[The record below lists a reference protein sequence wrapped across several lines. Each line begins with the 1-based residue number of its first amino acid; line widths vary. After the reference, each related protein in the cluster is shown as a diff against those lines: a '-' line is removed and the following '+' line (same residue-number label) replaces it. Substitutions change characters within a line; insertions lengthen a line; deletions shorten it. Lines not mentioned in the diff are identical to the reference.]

1 MKRHSRP
8 IGLLPT
14 ILLGFACS
22 VVVTLFALW
31 AHPVSVLAM
40 LDKMLHQPLILVL
53 NWLPVAL
60 LIAAFAFAF
69 RNVFWSSAAVGAV
82 VGVMSLINRV
92 KLTVRGEP
100 FVPRDITLIKEA
112 ADAAGSYDM
121 TLPWFQ
127 AGCLLVLTAAFIVL
141 GVLLPLKK
149 AENAPKKRETL
160 VRIVGFVLCAAV
172 LVSAVGLVYS
182 STELY
187 NSFET
192 TEPYN
197 LSSVNNELGFVYYF
211 CYHFSTYKIEK
222 PEGFDRDEAASWE
235 TGYVPAQDAA
245 DVNVVFVMNEAF
257 SDILNEDVFVFPE
270 GENPMEVY
278 NSLAES
284 ENAWAGHIVVPYFA
298 GGTADTEFDVVSG
311 MQTNLLNPASPSLTA
326 FRTVNRNLDSIFRVF
341 GSDGYTSC
349 FMHPGQSWFYN
360 RENVYDW
367 FGADESFF
375 VEDFEDAEYKG
386 DWVTDESVLR
396 MLESRFEEKSAGGG
410 LDFTY
415 AVTIQN
421 HMSYTED
428 KYGDYVCPEVE
439 TTAELSPEIQTAVN
453 VYAEGIRDANALLES
468 LTEFYSAQSE
478 PVLLVF
484 FGDHLPYLGDNRQ
497 GYSELGLPAAEIVG
511 GEDPYAAY
519 TAPVLIWCNDAAAEA
534 LDFENAVDALDL
546 PEDGRISACYLGT
559 AVLELTGR
567 GEVSPWFAFLNEMRR
582 ELPVLHNGFYES
594 ADGVIST
601 EPTAEQSELVSRMRC
616 WAYYK
621 LRYGVVD

>member
-8 IGLLPT
+8 VGLLT
-14 ILLGFACS
+14 AILLGLACS
-22 VVVTLFALW
+22 VVVTLFVLW

-40 LDKMLHQPLILVL
+40 LGKMLRQPLILFL
-53 NWLPVAL
+53 NWLPIAL
-60 LIAAFAFAF
+60 LTAAFAFAF
-69 RNVFWSSAAVGAV
+69 RNVFFSSALVGLIA
-82 VGVMSLINRV
+82 GAMSLINRV
-92 KLTVRGEP
+92 KLTIRGEP
-100 FVPRDITLIKEA
+100 FVPRDISLIKEA

-127 AGCLLVLTAAFIVL
+127 IGCLVVMTAVFIVL

-149 AENAPKKRETL
+149 SEDAPKKRGAL
-160 VRIVGFVLCAAV
+160 VRVMGFVLCLAV
-172 LVSAVGLVYS
+172 LVGAVGLVYS
-182 STELY
+182 STDLY

-222 PEGFDRDEAASWE
+222 PEGFDREEAASWE
-235 TGYVPAQDAA
+235 TGYESAPDAA

-278 NSLAES
+278 NTLADG

-298 GGTADTEFDVVSG
+298 GGTADTEFDVASG
-311 MQTNLLNPASPSLTA
+311 MQTNLLNPAAPSLTA
-326 FRTVNRNLDSIFRVF
+326 FRTVNRDLDSIFRVF
-341 GSDGYTSC
+341 GAGGYTSC

-375 VEDFEDAEYKG
+375 VEDFDAEYKG
-386 DWVTDESVLR
+386 SWVTDESVLR
-396 MLESRFEEKSAGGG
+396 ELISRFEEKSAGGG

-421 HMSYTED
+421 HMSYTAE

-453 VYAEGIRDANALLES
+453 VYAEGIRDANAMLED
-468 LTEFYSAQSE
+468 LTEFYSEQSE

-497 GYSELGLPAAEIVG
+497 GYAELGLPAASVTG
-511 GEDPYAAY
+511 GEDPFAAY
-519 TAPVLIWCNDAAAEA
+519 TAPVLFWCNDAAAEA
-534 LDFENAVDALDL
+534 LDFANAIEALDL
-546 PEDGRISACYLGT
+546 PADGRISACYLG
-559 AVLELTGR
+559 AVVLELTGR

-582 ELPVLHNGFYES
+582 ELPVLHNGYYES
-594 ADGVIST
+594 ADGEITT
-601 EPTAEQSELVSRMRC
+601 EPTAEEAALVSRMRC

-621 LRYGVVD
+621 LRYGVVK

>member
-8 IGLLPT
+8 VGLLT
-14 ILLGFACS
+14 AILLGLACS
-22 VVVTLFALW
+22 VVVTLFVLW

-40 LDKMLHQPLILVL
+40 LGKMLRQPLILFL
-53 NWLPVAL
+53 NWLPIAL
-60 LIAAFAFAF
+60 LTAAFAFAF
-69 RNVFWSSAAVGAV
+69 RNVFFSSALVGLIA
-82 VGVMSLINRV
+82 GAMSLINRV
-92 KLTVRGEP
+92 KLTIRGEP
-100 FVPRDITLIKEA
+100 FVPRDISLIKEA

-127 AGCLLVLTAAFIVL
+127 IGCLVVMTAVFIVL

-149 AENAPKKRETL
+149 SEDAPKKRGAL
-160 VRIVGFVLCAAV
+160 VRVMGFVLCLAV
-172 LVSAVGLVYS
+172 LVGAVGLVYS
-182 STELY
+182 STDLY

-235 TGYVPAQDAA
+235 TGYESAPDAA

-278 NSLAES
+278 NTLAEG

-298 GGTADTEFDVVSG
+298 GGTADTEFDVASG
-311 MQTNLLNPASPSLTA
+311 MQTNLLNPAAPSLTA
-326 FRTVNRNLDSIFRVF
+326 FRTVNRDLDSIFRVF
-341 GSDGYTSC
+341 GADGYTSC

-375 VEDFEDAEYKG
+375 VEDFDAEYKG
-386 DWVTDESVLR
+386 SWVTDESVLR
-396 MLESRFEEKSAGGG
+396 ELISRFEEKSAGGG

-421 HMSYTED
+421 HMSYTAE

-453 VYAEGIRDANALLES
+453 VYAEGIRDANAMLED
-468 LTEFYSAQSE
+468 LTEFYSEQSE

-497 GYSELGLPAAEIVG
+497 GYAELGLPAASVTG
-511 GEDPYAAY
+511 GEDPFAAY
-519 TAPVLIWCNDAAAEA
+519 TAPVLFWCNDAAAEA
-534 LDFENAVDALDL
+534 LDFANAIEALDL
-546 PEDGRISACYLGT
+546 PADGRISACYLGA

-582 ELPVLHNGFYES
+582 ELPVLHNGYYES
-594 ADGVIST
+594 ADGEITT
-601 EPTAEQSELVSRMRC
+601 EPTAEEAALVSRMRC

-621 LRYGVVD
+621 LRYGVVK

>member
-8 IGLLPT
+8 VGLLT
-14 ILLGFACS
+14 AILLGLACS
-22 VVVTLFALW
+22 VVVTLFVLW

-40 LDKMLHQPLILVL
+40 LGKMLRQPLILFL
-53 NWLPVAL
+53 NWLPIAL
-60 LIAAFAFAF
+60 LTAAFAFAF
-69 RNVFWSSAAVGAV
+69 RNVFFSSALVGLIA
-82 VGVMSLINRV
+82 GVMSIINRV
-92 KLTVRGEP
+92 KLTIRGEP
-100 FVPRDITLIKEA
+100 FVPRDISLIKEA

-127 AGCLLVLTAAFIVL
+127 IGCLVVMTAVFIAL

-149 AENAPKKRETL
+149 SEDAPKKRGAL
-160 VRIVGFVLCAAV
+160 VRVMGFVLCLAV
-172 LVSAVGLVYS
+172 LVGAVGLVYS
-182 STELY
+182 STDLY

-235 TGYVPAQDAA
+235 TGYESAPDAA

-278 NSLAES
+278 NTLAEG

-298 GGTADTEFDVVSG
+298 GGTADTEFDVASG
-311 MQTNLLNPASPSLTA
+311 MQTNLLNPAAPSLTA
-326 FRTVNRNLDSIFRVF
+326 FRTVNRDLDSIFRIF
-341 GSDGYTSC
+341 GADGYTSC

-375 VEDFEDAEYKG
+375 VEDFDAEYKG
-386 DWVTDESVLR
+386 SWVTDESVLR
-396 MLESRFEEKSAGGG
+396 ELVSRFEEKSAGGG

-421 HMSYTED
+421 HMSYTAE

-453 VYAEGIRDANALLES
+453 VYAEGIRDANAMLED
-468 LTEFYSAQSE
+468 LTEFYSEQSE

-497 GYSELGLPAAEIVG
+497 GYAELGLPAASVTG
-511 GEDPYAAY
+511 GEDPFAAY
-519 TAPVLIWCNDAAAEA
+519 TAPVLFWCNDAAAEA
-534 LDFENAVDALDL
+534 LDFANAIEALDL
-546 PEDGRISACYLGT
+546 PADGRISACYLG
-559 AVLELTGR
+559 AVVLELTGR

-582 ELPVLHNGFYES
+582 ELPVLHNGYYES
-594 ADGVIST
+594 ADGEITT
-601 EPTAEQSELVSRMRC
+601 EPTAEEAALVSRMRC

-621 LRYGVVD
+621 LRYGVVK

>member
-8 IGLLPT
+8 VGLLTT
-14 ILLGFACS
+14 ILLGLACG
-22 VVVTLFALW
+22 VVVTLFVLW

-40 LDKMLHQPLILVL
+40 LGKMLRQPLILFL
-53 NWLPVAL
+53 NWLPIAL
-60 LIAAFAFAF
+60 LTAAFAFAF
-69 RNVFWSSAAVGAV
+69 RNVFFSSALVGLIA
-82 VGVMSLINRV
+82 GAMSLINRV
-92 KLTVRGEP
+92 KLTIRGEP
-100 FVPRDITLIKEA
+100 FVPRDISLIKEA

-127 AGCLLVLTAAFIVL
+127 IGCLVVMTAVFIIL

-149 AENAPKKRETL
+149 SEDAPKKRGAL
-160 VRIVGFVLCAAV
+160 VRVMGFVLCLAV
-172 LVSAVGLVYS
+172 LVGAVGLVYS
-182 STELY
+182 STDLY

-235 TGYVPAQDAA
+235 TGYESAPDAA

-278 NSLAES
+278 NTLAEG

-298 GGTADTEFDVVSG
+298 GGTADTEFDVASG
-311 MQTNLLNPASPSLTA
+311 MQTNLLNPAAPSLTA
-326 FRTVNRNLDSIFRVF
+326 FRTVNRDLDSIFRIF
-341 GSDGYTSC
+341 GADGYTSC

-375 VEDFEDAEYKG
+375 VEDFDAEYKG
-386 DWVTDESVLR
+386 SWVTDESVLR
-396 MLESRFEEKSAGGG
+396 ELVSRFEEKSAGGG

-421 HMSYTED
+421 HMSYTAE

-453 VYAEGIRDANALLES
+453 VYAEGIRDANAMLED
-468 LTEFYSAQSE
+468 LTEFYSEQSE

-497 GYSELGLPAAEIVG
+497 GYAELGLPAASVTG
-511 GEDPYAAY
+511 GEDPFAAY
-519 TAPVLIWCNDAAAEA
+519 TAPVLFWCNDAAAEA
-534 LDFENAVDALDL
+534 LDFANAIEALDL
-546 PEDGRISACYLGT
+546 PADGRISACYLG
-559 AVLELTGR
+559 AVVLELTGR

-582 ELPVLHNGFYES
+582 ELPVLHNGYYES
-594 ADGVIST
+594 ADGEITT
-601 EPTAEQSELVSRMRC
+601 EPTAEEAALVSRMRC

-621 LRYGVVD
+621 LRYGVVK

>member
-8 IGLLPT
+8 VGLLT
-14 ILLGFACS
+14 AILLGLACS
-22 VVVTLFALW
+22 VVVTLFVLW

-40 LDKMLHQPLILVL
+40 LGKMLRQPLILFL
-53 NWLPVAL
+53 NWLPIAL
-60 LIAAFAFAF
+60 LTAAFAFAF
-69 RNVFWSSAAVGAV
+69 RNVFFSSALVGLIA
-82 VGVMSLINRV
+82 GAMSLINRV
-92 KLTVRGEP
+92 KLTIRGEP
-100 FVPRDITLIKEA
+100 FVPRDISLIKEA

-127 AGCLLVLTAAFIVL
+127 IGCLVVMTAVFIVL

-149 AENAPKKRETL
+149 SEDAPKKRGAL
-160 VRIVGFVLCAAV
+160 VRVMGFVLCLAV
-172 LVSAVGLVYS
+172 LVGAVGLVYS
-182 STELY
+182 STDLY

-222 PEGFDRDEAASWE
+222 PEGFDREEAASWE
-235 TGYVPAQDAA
+235 TGYESAPDAA

-278 NSLAES
+278 NTLAEG

-298 GGTADTEFDVVSG
+298 GGTADTEFDVASG
-311 MQTNLLNPASPSLTA
+311 MQTNLLNPAAPSLTA
-326 FRTVNRNLDSIFRVF
+326 FRTVNRDLDSIFRVF
-341 GSDGYTSC
+341 GADGYTSC

-375 VEDFEDAEYKG
+375 VEDFDAEYKG
-386 DWVTDESVLR
+386 SWVTDESVLR
-396 MLESRFEEKSAGGG
+396 ELVSRFEEKSAGGG

-421 HMSYTED
+421 HMSYTAE

-439 TTAELSPEIQTAVN
+439 TTAELSPEIRTAVN
-453 VYAEGIRDANALLES
+453 VYAEGIRDANAMLED
-468 LTEFYSAQSE
+468 LTEFYSAQDE

-497 GYSELGLPAAEIVG
+497 GYAELGLPAASVTG
-511 GEDPYAAY
+511 GEDPFAAY
-519 TAPVLIWCNDAAAEA
+519 TAPVLFWCNDAAAEA
-534 LDFENAVDALDL
+534 LDFANAIEALDL
-546 PEDGRISACYLGT
+546 PADGRISACYLGA

-582 ELPVLHNGFYES
+582 ELPVLHNGYYES
-594 ADGVIST
+594 ADGEITT
-601 EPTAEQSELVSRMRC
+601 EPTAEEAALVSRMRC

-621 LRYGVVD
+621 LRYGVVK

>member
-8 IGLLPT
+8 VGLLT
-14 ILLGFACS
+14 AILLGLACS
-22 VVVTLFALW
+22 VVVTLFVLW

-40 LDKMLHQPLILVL
+40 LGKMLRQPLILFL
-53 NWLPVAL
+53 NWLPIAL
-60 LIAAFAFAF
+60 LTAAFAFAF
-69 RNVFWSSAAVGAV
+69 RNVFFSSALVGLIA
-82 VGVMSLINRV
+82 GVMSLINRV
-92 KLTVRGEP
+92 KLTIRGEP
-100 FVPRDITLIKEA
+100 FVPRDISLIKEA

-127 AGCLLVLTAAFIVL
+127 IGCLVVMTAVFIVL

-149 AENAPKKRETL
+149 SEDAPKKRGAL
-160 VRIVGFVLCAAV
+160 VRVMGFVLCLAV
-172 LVSAVGLVYS
+172 LVGAVGLVYS
-182 STELY
+182 STDLY

-222 PEGFDRDEAASWE
+222 PEGFDREEAASWE
-235 TGYVPAQDAA
+235 TGYESAPDAA

-278 NSLAES
+278 NTLAEG

-298 GGTADTEFDVVSG
+298 GGTADTEFDVASG
-311 MQTNLLNPASPSLTA
+311 MQTNLLNPAAPSLTA
-326 FRTVNRNLDSIFRVF
+326 FRTVNRDLDSIFRVF
-341 GSDGYTSC
+341 GADGYTSC

-375 VEDFEDAEYKG
+375 VEDFDAECKG
-386 DWVTDESVLR
+386 SWVTDESVLR
-396 MLESRFEEKSAGGG
+396 ELISRFEEKSAGGG

-421 HMSYTED
+421 HMSYTAE

-453 VYAEGIRDANALLES
+453 VYAEGIRDANAMLED
-468 LTEFYSAQSE
+468 LTEFYSAQDE

-497 GYSELGLPAAEIVG
+497 GYAELGLPAASVTG
-511 GEDPYAAY
+511 GEDPFAAY
-519 TAPVLIWCNDAAAEA
+519 TAPVLFWCNDAAAEA
-534 LDFENAVDALDL
+534 LDFANAIEALDL
-546 PEDGRISACYLGT
+546 PADGRISACYLGA

-582 ELPVLHNGFYES
+582 ELPVLHNGYYES
-594 ADGVIST
+594 ADGEITT
-601 EPTAEQSELVSRMRC
+601 EPTSEEAALVSRMRC

-621 LRYGVVD
+621 LRYGVVK

>member
-8 IGLLPT
+8 IGLLPA
-14 ILLGFACS
+14 ILLGLACS
-22 VVVTLFALW
+22 VVVTLFVLW

-40 LDKMLHQPLILVL
+40 LGKMLRQPLILFL
-53 NWLPVAL
+53 NWLPIAL
-60 LIAAFAFAF
+60 LTAAFAFAF
-69 RNVFWSSAAVGAV
+69 RNVFFSSALVGFIA
-82 VGVMSLINRV
+82 GAMSLVNRV

-100 FVPRDITLIKEA
+100 FVPRDVTLIKEA

-127 AGCLLVLTAAFIVL
+127 VGCLVVMTAVFIVL

-149 AENAPKKRETL
+149 AEDAPKKRGVL
-160 VRIVGFVLCAAV
+160 VRVIGFVLCVAV
-172 LVSAVGLVYS
+172 LAGAVGLVYS
-182 STELY
+182 STDLY

-235 TGYVPAQDAA
+235 TGYESAPDAA

-278 NSLAES
+278 NTLAEG

-298 GGTADTEFDVVSG
+298 GGTADTEFDVASG

-326 FRTVNRNLDSIFRVF
+326 FRTVNRDLDSIFRVF
-341 GSDGYTSC
+341 GADGYTSC

-375 VEDFEDAEYKG
+375 VEDFDAEYKG

-396 MLESRFEEKSAGGG
+396 ELVSRFEEKSAGGG

-421 HMSYTED
+421 HMSYTAE

-453 VYAEGIRDANALLES
+453 VYAEGIRDANALLED

-497 GYSELGLPAAEIVG
+497 GYAELGLPAASVAG

-519 TAPVLIWCNDAAAEA
+519 TAPFLIWCNDAAAEA
-534 LDFENAVDALDL
+534 LDFENAIEALDL
-546 PEDGRISACYLGT
+546 PADGRISACYLGA

-594 ADGVIST
+594 ADGSIST
-601 EPTAEQSELVSRMRC
+601 EPTAEQAALVSRMRC

>member
-8 IGLLPT
+8 VGLLT
-14 ILLGFACS
+14 AILLGLACS
-22 VVVTLFALW
+22 VVVTLFVLW

-40 LDKMLHQPLILVL
+40 LGKMLRQPLILFL
-53 NWLPVAL
+53 NWLPIAL
-60 LIAAFAFAF
+60 LTAAFAFAF
-69 RNVFWSSAAVGAV
+69 RNVFFSSALVGLIA
-82 VGVMSLINRV
+82 GVMSIINRV
-92 KLTVRGEP
+92 KLTIRGEP
-100 FVPRDITLIKEA
+100 FVPRDISLIKEA

-127 AGCLLVLTAAFIVL
+127 IGCLVVMTAVFIAL

-149 AENAPKKRETL
+149 SEDAPKKRGAL
-160 VRIVGFVLCAAV
+160 VRVTGFVLCLAV
-172 LVSAVGLVYS
+172 LVGAVGLVYS
-182 STELY
+182 STDLY

-197 LSSVNNELGFVYYF
+197 LSSVNNELGFAYYF

-235 TGYVPAQDAA
+235 TGYESAPDAA

-278 NSLAES
+278 NTLAEG

-298 GGTADTEFDVVSG
+298 GGTADTEFDVASG
-311 MQTNLLNPASPSLTA
+311 MQTNLLNPAAPSLTA
-326 FRTVNRNLDSIFRVF
+326 FRTVNRDLDSIFRIF
-341 GSDGYTSC
+341 GADGYTSC

-375 VEDFEDAEYKG
+375 VEDFDAEYKG
-386 DWVTDESVLR
+386 SWVTDESVLR
-396 MLESRFEEKSAGGG
+396 ELVSRFEEKSAGGG

-421 HMSYTED
+421 HMSYTAE

-453 VYAEGIRDANALLES
+453 VYAEGIRDANAMLED
-468 LTEFYSAQSE
+468 LTEFYSEQSE

-497 GYSELGLPAAEIVG
+497 GYAELGLPAASVTG
-511 GEDPYAAY
+511 GEDPFAAY
-519 TAPVLIWCNDAAAEA
+519 TAPVLFWCNDAAAEA
-534 LDFENAVDALDL
+534 LDFANAIEALDL
-546 PEDGRISACYLGT
+546 PADGRISACYLG
-559 AVLELTGR
+559 AVVLELTGR

-582 ELPVLHNGFYES
+582 ELPVLHNGYYES
-594 ADGVIST
+594 ADGEITT
-601 EPTAEQSELVSRMRC
+601 EPTAEEAALVSRMRC

-621 LRYGVVD
+621 LRYGVVK

>member
-8 IGLLPT
+8 VGLLT
-14 ILLGFACS
+14 AILLGLACS
-22 VVVTLFALW
+22 VVVTLFVLW

-40 LDKMLHQPLILVL
+40 LGKMLRQPLILFL
-53 NWLPVAL
+53 NWLPIAL
-60 LIAAFAFAF
+60 LTAAFAFAF
-69 RNVFWSSAAVGAV
+69 RNVFFSSALVGLIA
-82 VGVMSLINRV
+82 GVMSIINRV
-92 KLTVRGEP
+92 KLTIRGEP
-100 FVPRDITLIKEA
+100 FVPRDISLIKEA

-127 AGCLLVLTAAFIVL
+127 IGCLVVMTAVFIAL

-149 AENAPKKRETL
+149 SEDAPKKRGAL
-160 VRIVGFVLCAAV
+160 VRVMGFVLCLAV
-172 LVSAVGLVYS
+172 LVGAVGLVYS
-182 STELY
+182 STDLY

-235 TGYVPAQDAA
+235 TGYESAPDAA

-278 NSLAES
+278 NTMAEG

-298 GGTADTEFDVVSG
+298 GGTADTEFDVASG
-311 MQTNLLNPASPSLTA
+311 MQTNLLNPAAPSLTA
-326 FRTVNRNLDSIFRVF
+326 FRTVNRDLDSIFRVF
-341 GSDGYTSC
+341 GADGYTSC

-375 VEDFEDAEYKG
+375 VEDFDAEYKG
-386 DWVTDESVLR
+386 SWVTDESVLR
-396 MLESRFEEKSAGGG
+396 ELISRFEEKSAGGG

-421 HMSYTED
+421 HMSYTAE

-453 VYAEGIRDANALLES
+453 VYAEGIRDANAMLED
-468 LTEFYSAQSE
+468 LTEFYSEQSE

-497 GYSELGLPAAEIVG
+497 GYAELGLPAASVTG
-511 GEDPYAAY
+511 GEDPFAAY
-519 TAPVLIWCNDAAAEA
+519 TAPVLFWCNDAAAEA
-534 LDFENAVDALDL
+534 LDFANAIEALDL
-546 PEDGRISACYLGT
+546 PADGRISACYLGA

-582 ELPVLHNGFYES
+582 ELPVLHNGYYES
-594 ADGVIST
+594 ADGEITT
-601 EPTAEQSELVSRMRC
+601 EPTAEEAALVSRMRC

-621 LRYGVVD
+621 LRYGVVK

>member
-1 MKRHSRP
+1 MKRHSGP
-8 IGLLPT
+8 VGLLT
-14 ILLGFACS
+14 AILLGLACG
-22 VVVTLFALW
+22 VVVTLFVLW

-40 LDKMLHQPLILVL
+40 LGKMLRQPLILFL
-53 NWLPVAL
+53 NWLPIAL
-60 LIAAFAFAF
+60 LTAAFAFAF
-69 RNVFWSSAAVGAV
+69 RNVFFSSALVGLIA
-82 VGVMSLINRV
+82 GAMSLINRV
-92 KLTVRGEP
+92 KLTIRGEP
-100 FVPRDITLIKEA
+100 FVPRDISLIKEA

-127 AGCLLVLTAAFIVL
+127 IGCLVVMTAVFIIL

-149 AENAPKKRETL
+149 SEDAPKKRGAL
-160 VRIVGFVLCAAV
+160 VRVMGFVLCLAV
-172 LVSAVGLVYS
+172 LVGAVGLVYS
-182 STELY
+182 STDLY

-235 TGYVPAQDAA
+235 TGYESAPDAA

-278 NSLAES
+278 NTLAEG

-298 GGTADTEFDVVSG
+298 GGTADTEFDVASG
-311 MQTNLLNPASPSLTA
+311 MQTNLLNPAAPSLTA
-326 FRTVNRNLDSIFRVF
+326 FRTVNRDLDSIFRVF
-341 GSDGYTSC
+341 GADGYTSC

-375 VEDFEDAEYKG
+375 VEDFDAEYKG
-386 DWVTDESVLR
+386 SWVTDESVLR
-396 MLESRFEEKSAGGG
+396 ELVSRFEEKSAGGG

-421 HMSYTED
+421 HMSYTAE

-453 VYAEGIRDANALLES
+453 IYAEGIRDANAMLED
-468 LTEFYSAQSE
+468 LTEFYSAQDE

-497 GYSELGLPAAEIVG
+497 GYAELGLPAASVTG
-511 GEDPYAAY
+511 GEDPFAAY
-519 TAPVLIWCNDAAAEA
+519 TAPVLFWCNDAAAEA
-534 LDFENAVDALDL
+534 LDFANAIEALDL
-546 PEDGRISACYLGT
+546 PADGRISACYLGA

-582 ELPVLHNGFYES
+582 ELPVLHNGYYES
-594 ADGVIST
+594 ADGEITT
-601 EPTAEQSELVSRMRC
+601 EPTAEEAALVSRMRC

-621 LRYGVVD
+621 LRYGVVK

>member
-8 IGLLPT
+8 VGLLT
-14 ILLGFACS
+14 AILLGLACG
-22 VVVTLFALW
+22 VVVTLFVLW

-40 LDKMLHQPLILVL
+40 LGKMLRQPLILFL
-53 NWLPVAL
+53 NWLPIAL
-60 LIAAFAFAF
+60 LTAAFAFAF
-69 RNVFWSSAAVGAV
+69 RNVFFSSALVGLIA
-82 VGVMSLINRV
+82 GAMSLINRV
-92 KLTVRGEP
+92 KLTIRGEP
-100 FVPRDITLIKEA
+100 FVPRDISLIKEA

-127 AGCLLVLTAAFIVL
+127 IGCLVVMTAVFIVL

-149 AENAPKKRETL
+149 SEDAPKKRGAL
-160 VRIVGFVLCAAV
+160 VRVMGFVLCLAV
-172 LVSAVGLVYS
+172 LVGAVGLVYS
-182 STELY
+182 STDLY

-197 LSSVNNELGFVYYF
+197 LSSVNNELGFAYYF

-235 TGYVPAQDAA
+235 TGYESAPDAA

-278 NSLAES
+278 NTLAEG

-298 GGTADTEFDVVSG
+298 GGTADTEFDVASG
-311 MQTNLLNPASPSLTA
+311 MQTNLLNPAAPSLTA
-326 FRTVNRNLDSIFRVF
+326 FRTVNRDLDSIFRVF
-341 GSDGYTSC
+341 GADGYTSC

-375 VEDFEDAEYKG
+375 VEDFDAEYKG
-386 DWVTDESVLR
+386 SWVTDESVLR
-396 MLESRFEEKSAGGG
+396 ELVSRFEEKSAGGG

-421 HMSYTED
+421 HMSYTAE

-439 TTAELSPEIQTAVN
+439 TTAELSPEIRTAVN
-453 VYAEGIRDANALLES
+453 VYAEGIRDANAMLED
-468 LTEFYSAQSE
+468 LTEFYSEQSE

-497 GYSELGLPAAEIVG
+497 GYAELGLPAASVTG
-511 GEDPYAAY
+511 GEDPFAAY
-519 TAPVLIWCNDAAAEA
+519 TAPVLFWCNDAAAEA
-534 LDFENAVDALDL
+534 LDFANAIEALDL
-546 PEDGRISACYLGT
+546 PADGRISACYLGA

-582 ELPVLHNGFYES
+582 ELPVLHNGYYES
-594 ADGVIST
+594 ADGEIST
-601 EPTAEQSELVSRMRC
+601 EPTSEEAALVSRMRC

-621 LRYGVVD
+621 LRYGVVK

>member
-8 IGLLPT
+8 VGLLT
-14 ILLGFACS
+14 AILLGLACG
-22 VVVTLFALW
+22 VVVTLFVLW

-40 LDKMLHQPLILVL
+40 LGKMLRQPLILFL
-53 NWLPVAL
+53 NWLPIAL
-60 LIAAFAFAF
+60 LTAAFAFAF
-69 RNVFWSSAAVGAV
+69 RNVFFSSALVGLIA
-82 VGVMSLINRV
+82 GAMSLINRV
-92 KLTVRGEP
+92 KLTIRGEP
-100 FVPRDITLIKEA
+100 FVPRDISLIKEA

-127 AGCLLVLTAAFIVL
+127 IGCLVVMTAVFIVL

-149 AENAPKKRETL
+149 SEDAPKKRGAL
-160 VRIVGFVLCAAV
+160 VRVMGFVLCLAV
-172 LVSAVGLVYS
+172 LVGAVGLVYS
-182 STELY
+182 STDLY

-197 LSSVNNELGFVYYF
+197 LSSVNNELGFAYYF

-235 TGYVPAQDAA
+235 TGYESAPDAA
-245 DVNVVFVMNEAF
+245 DVNVVFVMDEAF

-278 NSLAES
+278 NTLAEG

-311 MQTNLLNPASPSLTA
+311 MQTNLLNPAAPSLTA
-326 FRTVNRNLDSIFRVF
+326 FRTVNRDLDSIFRVF
-341 GSDGYTSC
+341 GADGYTSC

-375 VEDFEDAEYKG
+375 VEDFDAEYKG
-386 DWVTDESVLR
+386 SWVTDESVLR
-396 MLESRFEEKSAGGG
+396 ELISRFEEKSAGGG

-421 HMSYTED
+421 HMSYTAE

-453 VYAEGIRDANALLES
+453 VYAEGIRDANAMLED
-468 LTEFYSAQSE
+468 LTEFYSAQDE

-497 GYSELGLPAAEIVG
+497 GYAELGLPAASVTG
-511 GEDPYAAY
+511 GEDPFAAY
-519 TAPVLIWCNDAAAEA
+519 TAPVLFWCNDAAAEA
-534 LDFENAVDALDL
+534 LDFANAIEALDL
-546 PEDGRISACYLGT
+546 PADGRISACYLG
-559 AVLELTGR
+559 AVVLELTGR

-582 ELPVLHNGFYES
+582 ELPVLHNGYYES
-594 ADGVIST
+594 ADGEITT
-601 EPTAEQSELVSRMRC
+601 EPTAEEAALVSRMRC

-621 LRYGVVD
+621 LRYGVVK

>member
-8 IGLLPT
+8 VGLLT
-14 ILLGFACS
+14 AILLGLACS
-22 VVVTLFALW
+22 VVVTLFVLW

-40 LDKMLHQPLILVL
+40 LGKMLRQPLILFL
-53 NWLPVAL
+53 NWLPIAL
-60 LIAAFAFAF
+60 LTAAFAFAF
-69 RNVFWSSAAVGAV
+69 RNVFFSSALVGLIA
-82 VGVMSLINRV
+82 GAMSLINRV
-92 KLTVRGEP
+92 KLTIRGEP
-100 FVPRDITLIKEA
+100 FVPRDISLIKEA

-127 AGCLLVLTAAFIVL
+127 IGCLVVMTAVFIAL

-149 AENAPKKRETL
+149 SEDAPKKRGAL
-160 VRIVGFVLCAAV
+160 VRVTGFVLCLAV
-172 LVSAVGLVYS
+172 LVGAVGLVYS
-182 STELY
+182 STDLY

-222 PEGFDRDEAASWE
+222 PEGFDREEAASWE
-235 TGYVPAQDAA
+235 TGYESAPDAA

-278 NSLAES
+278 NTLAEG

-298 GGTADTEFDVVSG
+298 GGTADTEFDVASG
-311 MQTNLLNPASPSLTA
+311 MQTNLLNPAAPSLTA
-326 FRTVNRNLDSIFRVF
+326 FRTVNRDLDSIFRVF
-341 GSDGYTSC
+341 GADGYTSC

-375 VEDFEDAEYKG
+375 VEDFDAEYKG
-386 DWVTDESVLR
+386 SWVTDESVLR
-396 MLESRFEEKSAGGG
+396 ELVSRFEEKSAGGG

-421 HMSYTED
+421 HMSYTAE

-453 VYAEGIRDANALLES
+453 VYAEGIRDANAMLED
-468 LTEFYSAQSE
+468 LTEFYSAQDE

-497 GYSELGLPAAEIVG
+497 GYAELGLPAASVTG
-511 GEDPYAAY
+511 GEDPFAAY
-519 TAPVLIWCNDAAAEA
+519 TAPVLFWCNDAAAEA
-534 LDFENAVDALDL
+534 LDFANAIEALDL
-546 PEDGRISACYLGT
+546 PADGRISACYLGA

-582 ELPVLHNGFYES
+582 ELPVLHNGYYES
-594 ADGVIST
+594 ADGEITT
-601 EPTAEQSELVSRMRC
+601 EPTAEETALVSRMRC

-621 LRYGVVD
+621 LRYGVVK

>member
-8 IGLLPT
+8 VGLLT
-14 ILLGFACS
+14 AILLGLACG
-22 VVVTLFALW
+22 VVVTLFVLW

-40 LDKMLHQPLILVL
+40 LGKMLRQPLILFL
-53 NWLPVAL
+53 NWLPIAL
-60 LIAAFAFAF
+60 LTAAFAFAF
-69 RNVFWSSAAVGAV
+69 RNVFFSSALVGLIA
-82 VGVMSLINRV
+82 GAMSLINRV
-92 KLTVRGEP
+92 KLTIRGEP
-100 FVPRDITLIKEA
+100 FVPRDISLIKEA

-127 AGCLLVLTAAFIVL
+127 IGCLVVMTAVFIVL

-149 AENAPKKRETL
+149 SEDAPKKRGAL
-160 VRIVGFVLCAAV
+160 VRVMGFVLCLAV
-172 LVSAVGLVYS
+172 LVGAVGLVYS
-182 STELY
+182 STDLY

-197 LSSVNNELGFVYYF
+197 LSSVNNELGFAYYF

-235 TGYVPAQDAA
+235 TGYESAPDAA

-278 NSLAES
+278 NTMAEG

-298 GGTADTEFDVVSG
+298 GGTADTEFDVASG
-311 MQTNLLNPASPSLTA
+311 MQTNLLNPAAPSLTA
-326 FRTVNRNLDSIFRVF
+326 FRTVNRDLDSIFRIF
-341 GSDGYTSC
+341 GADGYTSC

-375 VEDFEDAEYKG
+375 VEDFDAEYKG
-386 DWVTDESVLR
+386 SWVTDESVLR
-396 MLESRFEEKSAGGG
+396 ELVSRFEEKSAGGG

-421 HMSYTED
+421 HMSYTAE

-453 VYAEGIRDANALLES
+453 VYAEGIRDANAMLED
-468 LTEFYSAQSE
+468 LTEFYSEQSE

-497 GYSELGLPAAEIVG
+497 GYAELGLPAASVTG
-511 GEDPYAAY
+511 GEDPFAAY
-519 TAPVLIWCNDAAAEA
+519 TAPVLFWCNDAAAEA
-534 LDFENAVDALDL
+534 LDFANAIEALDL
-546 PEDGRISACYLGT
+546 PADGRISACYLGA

-582 ELPVLHNGFYES
+582 ELPVLHNGYYES
-594 ADGVIST
+594 ADGEITT
-601 EPTAEQSELVSRMRC
+601 EPTAEEAALVSRMRC

-621 LRYGVVD
+621 LRYGVVK

>member
-8 IGLLPT
+8 VGLLT
-14 ILLGFACS
+14 AILLGLACS
-22 VVVTLFALW
+22 VVVTLFVLW

-40 LDKMLHQPLILVL
+40 LGKMLRQPLILFL
-53 NWLPVAL
+53 NWLPIAL
-60 LIAAFAFAF
+60 LTAAFAFAF
-69 RNVFWSSAAVGAV
+69 RNVFFSSALVGLIA
-82 VGVMSLINRV
+82 GAMSLINRV
-92 KLTVRGEP
+92 KLTIRGEP
-100 FVPRDITLIKEA
+100 FVPRDISLIKEA

-127 AGCLLVLTAAFIVL
+127 IGCLVVMTAVFIVL

-149 AENAPKKRETL
+149 SEEAPKKRGAL
-160 VRIVGFVLCAAV
+160 VRVMGFVLCLAV
-172 LVSAVGLVYS
+172 LVGAVGLVYS
-182 STELY
+182 STDLY

-197 LSSVNNELGFVYYF
+197 LSSVNNELGFAYYF

-235 TGYVPAQDAA
+235 TGYESAPDAA

-278 NSLAES
+278 NTLAEG

-298 GGTADTEFDVVSG
+298 GGTADTEFDVASG
-311 MQTNLLNPASPSLTA
+311 MQTNLLNPAAPSLTA
-326 FRTVNRNLDSIFRVF
+326 FRTVNRDLDSIFRVF
-341 GSDGYTSC
+341 GADGYTSC

-375 VEDFEDAEYKG
+375 VEDFDAEYKG
-386 DWVTDESVLR
+386 SWVTDESVLR
-396 MLESRFEEKSAGGG
+396 ELVSRFEEKSAGGG

-421 HMSYTED
+421 HMSYTAE

-453 VYAEGIRDANALLES
+453 VYAEGIRDANAMLED
-468 LTEFYSAQSE
+468 LTEFYSEQSE

-497 GYSELGLPAAEIVG
+497 GYAELGLPAASVTG
-511 GEDPYAAY
+511 GEDPFAAY
-519 TAPVLIWCNDAAAEA
+519 TAPVLFWCNDAAAEA
-534 LDFENAVDALDL
+534 LDFANAIEALDL
-546 PEDGRISACYLGT
+546 PADGRISACYLGA

-582 ELPVLHNGFYES
+582 ELPVLHNGYYES
-594 ADGVIST
+594 ADGEIST
-601 EPTAEQSELVSRMRC
+601 EPTSEEAALVSRMRC

-621 LRYGVVD
+621 LRYGVVK

>member
-8 IGLLPT
+8 VGLLT
-14 ILLGFACS
+14 AILLGLACG
-22 VVVTLFALW
+22 VVVTLFVLW

-40 LDKMLHQPLILVL
+40 LGKMLRQPLILFL
-53 NWLPVAL
+53 NWLPIAL
-60 LIAAFAFAF
+60 LTAAFAFAF
-69 RNVFWSSAAVGAV
+69 RNVFFSSALVGLIA
-82 VGVMSLINRV
+82 GAMSLINRV
-92 KLTVRGEP
+92 KLTIRGEP
-100 FVPRDITLIKEA
+100 FVPRDISLIKEA

-127 AGCLLVLTAAFIVL
+127 IGCLVVMTAVFIVL

-149 AENAPKKRETL
+149 SEDAPKKRGAL
-160 VRIVGFVLCAAV
+160 VRVMGFVLCLAV
-172 LVSAVGLVYS
+172 LVGAVGLVYS
-182 STELY
+182 STDLY

-197 LSSVNNELGFVYYF
+197 LSSVNNELGFAYYF

-235 TGYVPAQDAA
+235 TGYESAPDAA

-278 NSLAES
+278 NTLAEG

-298 GGTADTEFDVVSG
+298 GGTADTEFDVASG
-311 MQTNLLNPASPSLTA
+311 MQTNLLNPAAPSLTA
-326 FRTVNRNLDSIFRVF
+326 FRTVNRDLDSIFRIF
-341 GSDGYTSC
+341 GADGYTSC

-375 VEDFEDAEYKG
+375 VEDFDAEYKG
-386 DWVTDESVLR
+386 SWVTDESVLR
-396 MLESRFEEKSAGGG
+396 ELVSRFEEKSAGGG

-421 HMSYTED
+421 HMSYTAE

-453 VYAEGIRDANALLES
+453 VYAEGIRDANAMLED
-468 LTEFYSAQSE
+468 LTEFYSEQSE

-497 GYSELGLPAAEIVG
+497 GYAELGLPAASVTG
-511 GEDPYAAY
+511 GEDPFAAY
-519 TAPVLIWCNDAAAEA
+519 TAPVLFWCNDAAAEA
-534 LDFENAVDALDL
+534 LDFANAIEALDL
-546 PEDGRISACYLGT
+546 PADGRISACYLGA

-582 ELPVLHNGFYES
+582 ELPVLHNGYYES
-594 ADGVIST
+594 ADGEITT
-601 EPTAEQSELVSRMRC
+601 EPTAEEAALVSRMRC

-621 LRYGVVD
+621 LRYGVVK

>member
-8 IGLLPT
+8 VGLLT
-14 ILLGFACS
+14 AILLGLACS
-22 VVVTLFALW
+22 VVVTLFVLW

-40 LDKMLHQPLILVL
+40 LGKMLRQPLILFL
-53 NWLPVAL
+53 NWLPIAL
-60 LIAAFAFAF
+60 LTAAFAFAF
-69 RNVFWSSAAVGAV
+69 RNVFFSSALVGLIA
-82 VGVMSLINRV
+82 GAMSLINRV
-92 KLTVRGEP
+92 KLTIRGEP
-100 FVPRDITLIKEA
+100 FVPRDISLIKEA

-127 AGCLLVLTAAFIVL
+127 IGCLVVMTAVFIVL

-149 AENAPKKRETL
+149 SEDAPKKRGAL
-160 VRIVGFVLCAAV
+160 VRVMGFVLCLAV
-172 LVSAVGLVYS
+172 LVGAVGLVYS
-182 STELY
+182 STDLY

-235 TGYVPAQDAA
+235 TGYESAPDAA

-278 NSLAES
+278 NTLAEG

-298 GGTADTEFDVVSG
+298 GGTADTEFDVASG
-311 MQTNLLNPASPSLTA
+311 MQTNLLNPAAPSLTA
-326 FRTVNRNLDSIFRVF
+326 FRTVNRDLDSIFRVF
-341 GSDGYTSC
+341 GAGGYTSC

-375 VEDFEDAEYKG
+375 VEDFDAEYKG
-386 DWVTDESVLR
+386 SWVTDESVLR
-396 MLESRFEEKSAGGG
+396 ELVSRFEEKSAGGG

-421 HMSYTED
+421 HMSYTAE

-453 VYAEGIRDANALLES
+453 VYAEGIRDANAMLED
-468 LTEFYSAQSE
+468 LTEFYSEQSE

-497 GYSELGLPAAEIVG
+497 GYAELGLPAASVTG
-511 GEDPYAAY
+511 GEDPFAAY
-519 TAPVLIWCNDAAAEA
+519 TAPVLFWCNDAAAEA
-534 LDFENAVDALDL
+534 LDFANAIEALDL
-546 PEDGRISACYLGT
+546 PADGRISACYLG
-559 AVLELTGR
+559 AVVLELTGR

-582 ELPVLHNGFYES
+582 ELPVLHNGYYES
-594 ADGVIST
+594 ADGEITT
-601 EPTAEQSELVSRMRC
+601 EPTAEEAALVSRMRC

-621 LRYGVVD
+621 LRYGVVK

>member
-8 IGLLPT
+8 VGLLT
-14 ILLGFACS
+14 AILLGLACS
-22 VVVTLFALW
+22 VVVTLFVLW

-40 LDKMLHQPLILVL
+40 LGKMLRQPLILFL
-53 NWLPVAL
+53 NWLPIAL
-60 LIAAFAFAF
+60 LTAAFAFAF
-69 RNVFWSSAAVGAV
+69 RNVFFSSALVGLIA
-82 VGVMSLINRV
+82 GVMSIINRV
-92 KLTVRGEP
+92 KLTIRGEP
-100 FVPRDITLIKEA
+100 IVPRDISLIKEA

-127 AGCLLVLTAAFIVL
+127 IGCLVVMTAVFIVL

-149 AENAPKKRETL
+149 SEDAPKKRGAL
-160 VRIVGFVLCAAV
+160 VRVMGFVLCLAV
-172 LVSAVGLVYS
+172 LVGAVGLVYS
-182 STELY
+182 STDLY

-197 LSSVNNELGFVYYF
+197 LSSVNNELGFAYYF

-235 TGYVPAQDAA
+235 TGYESAPDAA

-278 NSLAES
+278 NTLAEG

-298 GGTADTEFDVVSG
+298 GGTADTEFDVASG
-311 MQTNLLNPASPSLTA
+311 MQTNLLNPAAPSLTA
-326 FRTVNRNLDSIFRVF
+326 FRTVNRDLDSIFRIF
-341 GSDGYTSC
+341 GADGYTSC

-375 VEDFEDAEYKG
+375 VEDFDAEYKG
-386 DWVTDESVLR
+386 SWVTDESVLR
-396 MLESRFEEKSAGGG
+396 ELISRFEEKSAGGG

-421 HMSYTED
+421 HMSYTAE

-453 VYAEGIRDANALLES
+453 VYAEGIRDANAMLED
-468 LTEFYSAQSE
+468 LTEFYSEQSE

-497 GYSELGLPAAEIVG
+497 GYAELGLPAASVTG
-511 GEDPYAAY
+511 GEDPFAAY
-519 TAPVLIWCNDAAAEA
+519 TAPVLFWCNDAAAEA
-534 LDFENAVDALDL
+534 LDFANAIEALDL
-546 PEDGRISACYLGT
+546 PADGRISACYLGA

-582 ELPVLHNGFYES
+582 ELPVLHNGYYES
-594 ADGVIST
+594 ADGEIIT
-601 EPTAEQSELVSRMRC
+601 EPTAEEAALVSRMRC

-621 LRYGVVD
+621 LRYGVVK

>member
-8 IGLLPT
+8 VGLLT
-14 ILLGFACS
+14 AILLGLACS
-22 VVVTLFALW
+22 VVVTLFVLW

-40 LDKMLHQPLILVL
+40 LGKMLRQPLILFL
-53 NWLPVAL
+53 NWLPIAL
-60 LIAAFAFAF
+60 LTAAFAFAF
-69 RNVFWSSAAVGAV
+69 RNVFFSSALVGLIA
-82 VGVMSLINRV
+82 GAMSLINRV
-92 KLTVRGEP
+92 KLTIRGEP
-100 FVPRDITLIKEA
+100 FVPRDISLIKEA

-127 AGCLLVLTAAFIVL
+127 IGCLVVMTAVFIVL

-149 AENAPKKRETL
+149 SEDAPKKRGAL
-160 VRIVGFVLCAAV
+160 VRVMGFVLCLAV
-172 LVSAVGLVYS
+172 LVGAVGLVYS
-182 STELY
+182 STDLY

-222 PEGFDRDEAASWE
+222 PEGFDREEAASWE
-235 TGYVPAQDAA
+235 TGYESAPDAA

-278 NSLAES
+278 NTLAEG

-298 GGTADTEFDVVSG
+298 GGTADTEFDVASG
-311 MQTNLLNPASPSLTA
+311 MQTNLLNPAAPSLTA
-326 FRTVNRNLDSIFRVF
+326 FRTVNRDLDSIFRVF
-341 GSDGYTSC
+341 GADGYTSC

-375 VEDFEDAEYKG
+375 VEDFDAEYKG
-386 DWVTDESVLR
+386 SWVTDESVLR
-396 MLESRFEEKSAGGG
+396 ELVSRFEEKSAGGG

-421 HMSYTED
+421 HMSYTAE

-439 TTAELSPEIQTAVN
+439 TTAELSPEIRTAVN
-453 VYAEGIRDANALLES
+453 VYAEGIRDANAMLED
-468 LTEFYSAQSE
+468 LTEFYSAQDE

-497 GYSELGLPAAEIVG
+497 GYAELGLPAASVTG
-511 GEDPYAAY
+511 GEDPFAAY
-519 TAPVLIWCNDAAAEA
+519 TAPVLFWCNDAAAEA
-534 LDFENAVDALDL
+534 LDFANAIEALDL
-546 PEDGRISACYLGT
+546 PADGRISACYLGA

-582 ELPVLHNGFYES
+582 ELPVLHNGYYES
-594 ADGVIST
+594 ADGEITT
-601 EPTAEQSELVSRMRC
+601 EPTSEEAALVSRMRC

-621 LRYGVVD
+621 LRYGVVK

>member
-8 IGLLPT
+8 VGLLT
-14 ILLGFACS
+14 AILLGLACS
-22 VVVTLFALW
+22 VVVTLFVLW

-40 LDKMLHQPLILVL
+40 LGKMLRQPLILFL
-53 NWLPVAL
+53 NWLPIAL
-60 LIAAFAFAF
+60 LTAAFAFAF
-69 RNVFWSSAAVGAV
+69 RNVFFSSALVGLIA
-82 VGVMSLINRV
+82 GAMSLINRV
-92 KLTVRGEP
+92 KLTIRGEP
-100 FVPRDITLIKEA
+100 FVPRDISLIKEA

-127 AGCLLVLTAAFIVL
+127 IGCLVVMTAVFIVL

-149 AENAPKKRETL
+149 SEDAPKKRGAL
-160 VRIVGFVLCAAV
+160 VRVMGFVLCLAV
-172 LVSAVGLVYS
+172 LVGAVGLVYS
-182 STELY
+182 STDLY
-187 NSFET
+187 NSFKT

-222 PEGFDRDEAASWE
+222 PEGFDREEAASWE
-235 TGYVPAQDAA
+235 IGYESAPDAA

-278 NSLAES
+278 NTMAEG

-298 GGTADTEFDVVSG
+298 GGTADTEFDVASG
-311 MQTNLLNPASPSLTA
+311 MQTNLLNPAAPSLTA
-326 FRTVNRNLDSIFRVF
+326 FRTVNRDLDSIFRIF
-341 GSDGYTSC
+341 GADGYTSC

-375 VEDFEDAEYKG
+375 VEDFDAEYKG
-386 DWVTDESVLR
+386 SWVTDESVLR
-396 MLESRFEEKSAGGG
+396 ELVSRFEEKSAGGG

-421 HMSYTED
+421 HMSYTAE

-453 VYAEGIRDANALLES
+453 VYAEGIRDANAMLED
-468 LTEFYSAQSE
+468 LMEFYSEQSE

-497 GYSELGLPAAEIVG
+497 GYAELGLPAASVTG
-511 GEDPYAAY
+511 GEDPFAAY
-519 TAPVLIWCNDAAAEA
+519 TAPVLFWCNDAAAEA
-534 LDFENAVDALDL
+534 LDFANAIEALDL
-546 PEDGRISACYLGT
+546 PADGRISACYLG
-559 AVLELTGR
+559 AVVLELTGR

-582 ELPVLHNGFYES
+582 ELPVLHNGYYES
-594 ADGVIST
+594 ADGEITT
-601 EPTAEQSELVSRMRC
+601 EPTAEEAALVSRMRC

-621 LRYGVVD
+621 LRYGVVK

>member
-8 IGLLPT
+8 VGLLT
-14 ILLGFACS
+14 AILLGLACS
-22 VVVTLFALW
+22 VVVTLFVLW

-40 LDKMLHQPLILVL
+40 LGKMLRQPLILFL
-53 NWLPVAL
+53 NWLPIAL
-60 LIAAFAFAF
+60 LTAAFAFAF
-69 RNVFWSSAAVGAV
+69 RNVFFSSALVGLIA
-82 VGVMSLINRV
+82 GVMSIINRV
-92 KLTVRGEP
+92 KLTIRGEP
-100 FVPRDITLIKEA
+100 FVPRDISLIKEA

-127 AGCLLVLTAAFIVL
+127 IGCLVVMTAVFIVL

-149 AENAPKKRETL
+149 SEDAPKKRGAL
-160 VRIVGFVLCAAV
+160 VRVMGFVLCLAV
-172 LVSAVGLVYS
+172 LVGAVGLVYS
-182 STELY
+182 STDLY

-222 PEGFDRDEAASWE
+222 PEGFDREEAASWE
-235 TGYVPAQDAA
+235 TGYESAPDAA

-278 NSLAES
+278 NTLAEG

-298 GGTADTEFDVVSG
+298 GGTADTEFDVASG
-311 MQTNLLNPASPSLTA
+311 MQTNLLNPAAPSLTA
-326 FRTVNRNLDSIFRVF
+326 FRTVNRDLDSIFRVF
-341 GSDGYTSC
+341 GADGYTSC

-375 VEDFEDAEYKG
+375 VEDFDAEYKG
-386 DWVTDESVLR
+386 SWVTDESVLR
-396 MLESRFEEKSAGGG
+396 ELISRFEEKSAGGG

-421 HMSYTED
+421 HMSYTAE

-453 VYAEGIRDANALLES
+453 VYAEGIRDANAMLED
-468 LTEFYSAQSE
+468 LTEFYSEQSE

-497 GYSELGLPAAEIVG
+497 GYAELGLPAASVTG
-511 GEDPYAAY
+511 GEDPFAAY
-519 TAPVLIWCNDAAAEA
+519 TAPVLFWCNDAAAEA
-534 LDFENAVDALDL
+534 LDFANAIEALDL
-546 PEDGRISACYLGT
+546 PADGRISACYLG
-559 AVLELTGR
+559 AVVLELTGR

-582 ELPVLHNGFYES
+582 ELPVLHNGYYES
-594 ADGVIST
+594 ADGEITT
-601 EPTAEQSELVSRMRC
+601 EPTAEEAALVSRMRC

-621 LRYGVVD
+621 LRYGVVK

>member
-8 IGLLPT
+8 VGLLT
-14 ILLGFACS
+14 AILLGLACS
-22 VVVTLFALW
+22 VVVTLFVLW

-40 LDKMLHQPLILVL
+40 LGKMLRQPLILFL
-53 NWLPVAL
+53 NWLPIAL
-60 LIAAFAFAF
+60 LTAAFAFAF
-69 RNVFWSSAAVGAV
+69 RNVFFSSALVGLIA
-82 VGVMSLINRV
+82 GAMSLINRV
-92 KLTVRGEP
+92 KLTIRGEP
-100 FVPRDITLIKEA
+100 FVPRDISLIKEA

-127 AGCLLVLTAAFIVL
+127 IGCLVVMTAVFIVL

-149 AENAPKKRETL
+149 SEDAPKKRGAL
-160 VRIVGFVLCAAV
+160 VRVMGFVLCLAV
-172 LVSAVGLVYS
+172 LVGAVGLVYS
-182 STELY
+182 STDLY

-197 LSSVNNELGFVYYF
+197 LSSVNNELGFAYYF

-222 PEGFDRDEAASWE
+222 PEGFDREEAASWE
-235 TGYVPAQDAA
+235 IGYESAPDAA

-278 NSLAES
+278 NTMAEG

-298 GGTADTEFDVVSG
+298 GGTADTEFDVASG
-311 MQTNLLNPASPSLTA
+311 MQTNLLNPAAPSLTA
-326 FRTVNRNLDSIFRVF
+326 FRTVNRDLDSIFRIF
-341 GSDGYTSC
+341 GADGYTSC

-375 VEDFEDAEYKG
+375 VEDFDAEYKG
-386 DWVTDESVLR
+386 SWVTDESVLR
-396 MLESRFEEKSAGGG
+396 ELVSRFEEKSAGGG

-421 HMSYTED
+421 HMSYTAE

-453 VYAEGIRDANALLES
+453 VYAEGIRDANAMLED
-468 LTEFYSAQSE
+468 LTEFYSEQSE

-497 GYSELGLPAAEIVG
+497 GYAELGLPAASVTG
-511 GEDPYAAY
+511 GEDPFAAY
-519 TAPVLIWCNDAAAEA
+519 TAPVLFWCNDAAAEA
-534 LDFENAVDALDL
+534 LDFANAIEALDL
-546 PEDGRISACYLGT
+546 PADGRISACYLGA

-582 ELPVLHNGFYES
+582 ELPVLHNGYYES
-594 ADGVIST
+594 ADGEITT
-601 EPTAEQSELVSRMRC
+601 EPTAEEAALVSRMRC

-621 LRYGVVD
+621 LRYGVVK

>member
-8 IGLLPT
+8 VGLLT
-14 ILLGFACS
+14 AILLGLACS
-22 VVVTLFALW
+22 VVVTLFVLW

-40 LDKMLHQPLILVL
+40 LGKMLRQPLILFL
-53 NWLPVAL
+53 NWLPIAL
-60 LIAAFAFAF
+60 LTAAFAFAF
-69 RNVFWSSAAVGAV
+69 RNVFFSSALVGLIA
-82 VGVMSLINRV
+82 GAMSLINRV
-92 KLTVRGEP
+92 KLTIRGEP
-100 FVPRDITLIKEA
+100 FVPRDISLIKEA

-127 AGCLLVLTAAFIVL
+127 IGCLVVMTAVFIVL

-149 AENAPKKRETL
+149 SEDAPKKRGAL
-160 VRIVGFVLCAAV
+160 VRVMGFVLCLAV
-172 LVSAVGLVYS
+172 LVGAVGLVYS
-182 STELY
+182 STDLY
-187 NSFET
+187 NSFKT

-222 PEGFDRDEAASWE
+222 PEGFDREEAASWE
-235 TGYVPAQDAA
+235 IGYESAPDAA

-278 NSLAES
+278 NTLAEG

-298 GGTADTEFDVVSG
+298 GGTADTEFDVASG
-311 MQTNLLNPASPSLTA
+311 MQTNLLNPAAPSLTA
-326 FRTVNRNLDSIFRVF
+326 FRTVNRDLDSIFRVF
-341 GSDGYTSC
+341 GADGYTSC

-375 VEDFEDAEYKG
+375 VEDFDAEYKG
-386 DWVTDESVLR
+386 SWVTDESVLR
-396 MLESRFEEKSAGGG
+396 ELISRFEEKSAGGG

-421 HMSYTED
+421 HMSYTAE

-453 VYAEGIRDANALLES
+453 VYAEGIRDANAMLED
-468 LTEFYSAQSE
+468 LTEFYSEQSE

-497 GYSELGLPAAEIVG
+497 GYAELGLPAASVTG
-511 GEDPYAAY
+511 GEDPFAAY
-519 TAPVLIWCNDAAAEA
+519 TAPVLFWCNDAAAEA
-534 LDFENAVDALDL
+534 LDFANAIEALDL
-546 PEDGRISACYLGT
+546 PADGRISACYLGA

-582 ELPVLHNGFYES
+582 ELPVLHNGYYES
-594 ADGVIST
+594 ADGEITT
-601 EPTAEQSELVSRMRC
+601 EPTAEEAALVSRMRC

-621 LRYGVVD
+621 LRYGVVK

>member
-8 IGLLPT
+8 VGLLT
-14 ILLGFACS
+14 AILLGLACS
-22 VVVTLFALW
+22 VVVTLFVLW

-40 LDKMLHQPLILVL
+40 LGKMLRQPLILFL
-53 NWLPVAL
+53 NWLPIAL
-60 LIAAFAFAF
+60 LTAAFAFAF
-69 RNVFWSSAAVGAV
+69 RNVFFSSALVGLIA
-82 VGVMSLINRV
+82 GAMSLINRV
-92 KLTVRGEP
+92 KLTIRGEP
-100 FVPRDITLIKEA
+100 FVPRDISLIKEA

-127 AGCLLVLTAAFIVL
+127 IGCLVVMTAVFIVL

-149 AENAPKKRETL
+149 AEDAPKKRGAL
-160 VRIVGFVLCAAV
+160 VRVTGFVLCLAV
-172 LVSAVGLVYS
+172 LVGAVGLVYS
-182 STELY
+182 STDLY

-235 TGYVPAQDAA
+235 TGYESAPDAA

-278 NSLAES
+278 NTLAEG

-298 GGTADTEFDVVSG
+298 GGTADTEFDVASG
-311 MQTNLLNPASPSLTA
+311 MQTNLLNPAAPSLTA
-326 FRTVNRNLDSIFRVF
+326 FRTVNRDLDSIFRVF
-341 GSDGYTSC
+341 GADGYTSC

-375 VEDFEDAEYKG
+375 VEDFDAEYKG
-386 DWVTDESVLR
+386 SWVTDESVLR
-396 MLESRFEEKSAGGG
+396 ELVSRFEEKSAGGG

-421 HMSYTED
+421 HMSYTAE
-428 KYGDYVCPEVE
+428 KYGDYVCPEAE

-453 VYAEGIRDANALLES
+453 VYAEGIRDANAMLED
-468 LTEFYSAQSE
+468 LTEFYSEQSE

-497 GYSELGLPAAEIVG
+497 GYAELGLPAASVTG
-511 GEDPYAAY
+511 GEDPFAAY
-519 TAPVLIWCNDAAAEA
+519 TAPVLFWCNDAAAEA
-534 LDFENAVDALDL
+534 LDFANAIEALDL
-546 PEDGRISACYLGT
+546 PADGRISACYLGA

-582 ELPVLHNGFYES
+582 ELPVLHNGYYES
-594 ADGVIST
+594 ADGEITT
-601 EPTAEQSELVSRMRC
+601 EPTAEEAALVSRMRC

-621 LRYGVVD
+621 LRYGVVK

>member
-8 IGLLPT
+8 VGLLT
-14 ILLGFACS
+14 AILLGLACG
-22 VVVTLFALW
+22 VVVTLFVLW

-40 LDKMLHQPLILVL
+40 LGKMLRQPLILFL
-53 NWLPVAL
+53 NWLPIAL
-60 LIAAFAFAF
+60 LTAAFAFAF
-69 RNVFWSSAAVGAV
+69 RNVFFSSALVGLIA
-82 VGVMSLINRV
+82 GAMSLINRV
-92 KLTVRGEP
+92 KLTIRGEP
-100 FVPRDITLIKEA
+100 FVPRDISLIKEA

-127 AGCLLVLTAAFIVL
+127 IGCLVVMTAVFIVL

-149 AENAPKKRETL
+149 SEDAPKKRGAL
-160 VRIVGFVLCAAV
+160 VRVMGFVLCLAV
-172 LVSAVGLVYS
+172 LVGAVGLVYS
-182 STELY
+182 SADLY

-197 LSSVNNELGFVYYF
+197 LSSVNNELGFAYYF

-235 TGYVPAQDAA
+235 TGYESAPDAA

-278 NSLAES
+278 NTLAEG

-298 GGTADTEFDVVSG
+298 GGTADTEFDVASG
-311 MQTNLLNPASPSLTA
+311 MQTNLLNPAAPSLTA
-326 FRTVNRNLDSIFRVF
+326 FRTVNRDLDSIFRIF
-341 GSDGYTSC
+341 GADGYTSC

-375 VEDFEDAEYKG
+375 VEDFDAEYKG
-386 DWVTDESVLR
+386 SWVTDESVLR
-396 MLESRFEEKSAGGG
+396 ELVSRFEEKSAGGG

-421 HMSYTED
+421 HMSYTAE

-453 VYAEGIRDANALLES
+453 VYAEGIRDANAMLED
-468 LTEFYSAQSE
+468 LTEFYSEQSE

-497 GYSELGLPAAEIVG
+497 GYAELGLPAASVTG
-511 GEDPYAAY
+511 GEDPFAAY
-519 TAPVLIWCNDAAAEA
+519 TAPVLFWCNDAAAEA
-534 LDFENAVDALDL
+534 LDFANAIEALDL
-546 PEDGRISACYLGT
+546 PADGRISACYLG
-559 AVLELTGR
+559 AVVLELTGR

-582 ELPVLHNGFYES
+582 ELPVLHNGYYES
-594 ADGVIST
+594 ADGEITT
-601 EPTAEQSELVSRMRC
+601 EPTAEEAALVSRMRC

-621 LRYGVVD
+621 LRYGVVK

>member
-8 IGLLPT
+8 VGLLT
-14 ILLGFACS
+14 AILLGLACS
-22 VVVTLFALW
+22 VVVTLFVLW

-40 LDKMLHQPLILVL
+40 LGKMLRQPLILFL
-53 NWLPVAL
+53 NWLPIAL
-60 LIAAFAFAF
+60 LTAAFAFAF
-69 RNVFWSSAAVGAV
+69 RNVFFSSALVGLIA
-82 VGVMSLINRV
+82 GAMSLINRV
-92 KLTVRGEP
+92 KLTIRGEP
-100 FVPRDITLIKEA
+100 FVPRDISLIKEA

-127 AGCLLVLTAAFIVL
+127 IGCLVVMTAVFIVL

-149 AENAPKKRETL
+149 SEDAPKKRGAL
-160 VRIVGFVLCAAV
+160 VRVMGFVLCLAV
-172 LVSAVGLVYS
+172 LVGAVGLVYS
-182 STELY
+182 STDLY

-222 PEGFDRDEAASWE
+222 PEGFDREEAASWE
-235 TGYVPAQDAA
+235 TGYESAPDAA

-278 NSLAES
+278 NTLADG

-298 GGTADTEFDVVSG
+298 GGTADTEFDVASG
-311 MQTNLLNPASPSLTA
+311 MQTNLLNPAAPSLTA
-326 FRTVNRNLDSIFRVF
+326 FRTVNRDLDSIFRIF
-341 GSDGYTSC
+341 GADGYTSC

-375 VEDFEDAEYKG
+375 VEDFDAEYKG
-386 DWVTDESVLR
+386 SWVTDESVLR
-396 MLESRFEEKSAGGG
+396 ELVSRFEEKSAGGG

-421 HMSYTED
+421 HMSYTAE

-453 VYAEGIRDANALLES
+453 VYAEGIRDANAMLED
-468 LTEFYSAQSE
+468 LTEFYSEQSE

-497 GYSELGLPAAEIVG
+497 GYAELGLPAASVTG
-511 GEDPYAAY
+511 GEDPFAAY
-519 TAPVLIWCNDAAAEA
+519 TAPVLFWCNDAAAEA
-534 LDFENAVDALDL
+534 LDFANAIEALDL
-546 PEDGRISACYLGT
+546 PADGRISACYLGA

-582 ELPVLHNGFYES
+582 ELPVLHNGYYES
-594 ADGVIST
+594 ADGEITT
-601 EPTAEQSELVSRMRC
+601 EPTAEEAALVSRMRC

-621 LRYGVVD
+621 LRYGVVK

>member
-8 IGLLPT
+8 VGLLT
-14 ILLGFACS
+14 AILLGLACS
-22 VVVTLFALW
+22 VVVTLFVLW

-40 LDKMLHQPLILVL
+40 LGKMLRQPLILFL
-53 NWLPVAL
+53 NWLPIAL
-60 LIAAFAFAF
+60 LTAAFAFAF
-69 RNVFWSSAAVGAV
+69 RNVFFSSALVGLIA
-82 VGVMSLINRV
+82 GAMSLINRV
-92 KLTVRGEP
+92 KLTIRGEP
-100 FVPRDITLIKEA
+100 FVPRDISLIKEA

-127 AGCLLVLTAAFIVL
+127 IGCLVVMTAVFIVL

-149 AENAPKKRETL
+149 SEDAPKKRGAL
-160 VRIVGFVLCAAV
+160 VRVMGFVLCLAV
-172 LVSAVGLVYS
+172 LVGAVGLVYS
-182 STELY
+182 STDLY

-222 PEGFDRDEAASWE
+222 PEGFDREEAASWE
-235 TGYVPAQDAA
+235 TGYESAPDAA

-278 NSLAES
+278 NTLAEG

-298 GGTADTEFDVVSG
+298 GGTADTEFDVASG
-311 MQTNLLNPASPSLTA
+311 MQTNLLNPAAPSLTA
-326 FRTVNRNLDSIFRVF
+326 FRTVNRDLDSIFRVF
-341 GSDGYTSC
+341 GADGYTSC

-375 VEDFEDAEYKG
+375 VEDFDAEYKG
-386 DWVTDESVLR
+386 SWVTDESVLR
-396 MLESRFEEKSAGGG
+396 ELISRFEEKSAGGG

-421 HMSYTED
+421 HMSYTAE

-453 VYAEGIRDANALLES
+453 VYAEGIRDANAMLED
-468 LTEFYSAQSE
+468 LTEFYSEQSE

-497 GYSELGLPAAEIVG
+497 GYAELGLPAASVTG
-511 GEDPYAAY
+511 GEDPFAAY
-519 TAPVLIWCNDAAAEA
+519 TAPVLFWCNDAAAEA
-534 LDFENAVDALDL
+534 LDFANAIEALDL
-546 PEDGRISACYLGT
+546 PADGRISACYLGA

-582 ELPVLHNGFYES
+582 ELPVLHNGYYES
-594 ADGVIST
+594 ADGEITT
-601 EPTAEQSELVSRMRC
+601 EPTAEEAALVSRMRC

-621 LRYGVVD
+621 LRYGVVK

>member
-8 IGLLPT
+8 VGLLT
-14 ILLGFACS
+14 AILLGLACG
-22 VVVTLFALW
+22 VVVTLFVLW

-40 LDKMLHQPLILVL
+40 LGKMLRQPLILFL
-53 NWLPVAL
+53 NWLPIAL
-60 LIAAFAFAF
+60 LTAAFAFAF
-69 RNVFWSSAAVGAV
+69 RNVFFSSALVGLIA
-82 VGVMSLINRV
+82 GAMSLINRV
-92 KLTVRGEP
+92 KLTIRGEP
-100 FVPRDITLIKEA
+100 FVPRDISLIKEA

-127 AGCLLVLTAAFIVL
+127 IGCLVVMTAVFIIL

-149 AENAPKKRETL
+149 SEDAPKKRGAL
-160 VRIVGFVLCAAV
+160 VRVMGFVLCLAV
-172 LVSAVGLVYS
+172 LVGAVGLVYS
-182 STELY
+182 STDLY

-235 TGYVPAQDAA
+235 TGYESAPDAA

-278 NSLAES
+278 NTMAEG

-298 GGTADTEFDVVSG
+298 GGTADTEFDVASG
-311 MQTNLLNPASPSLTA
+311 MQTNLLNPAAPSLTA
-326 FRTVNRNLDSIFRVF
+326 FRTVNRDLDSIFRVF
-341 GSDGYTSC
+341 GADGYTSC

-375 VEDFEDAEYKG
+375 VEDFDAEYKG
-386 DWVTDESVLR
+386 SWVTDESVLR
-396 MLESRFEEKSAGGG
+396 ELISRFEEKSAGGG

-421 HMSYTED
+421 HMSYTAE

-453 VYAEGIRDANALLES
+453 VYAEGIRDANAMLED
-468 LTEFYSAQSE
+468 LTEFYSEQSE

-497 GYSELGLPAAEIVG
+497 GYAELGLPAASVTG
-511 GEDPYAAY
+511 GEDPFAAY
-519 TAPVLIWCNDAAAEA
+519 TAPVLFWCNDAAAEA
-534 LDFENAVDALDL
+534 LDFANAIEALDL
-546 PEDGRISACYLGT
+546 PADGRISACYLGA

-582 ELPVLHNGFYES
+582 ELPVLHNGYYES
-594 ADGVIST
+594 ADGEITT
-601 EPTAEQSELVSRMRC
+601 EPTAEEAALVSRMRC

-621 LRYGVVD
+621 LRYGVVK

>member
-8 IGLLPT
+8 VGLLT
-14 ILLGFACS
+14 AILLGLACS
-22 VVVTLFALW
+22 VVVTLFVLW

-40 LDKMLHQPLILVL
+40 LGKMLRQPLILFL
-53 NWLPVAL
+53 NWLPIAL
-60 LIAAFAFAF
+60 LTAAFAFAF
-69 RNVFWSSAAVGAV
+69 RNEFFGSALVGLIA
-82 VGVMSLINRV
+82 GAMSIINRV
-92 KLTVRGEP
+92 KLTIRGEP
-100 FVPRDITLIKEA
+100 FVPRDISLIKEA

-127 AGCLLVLTAAFIVL
+127 IGCLVVMTAVFIVL

-149 AENAPKKRETL
+149 SEDAPKKRGAL
-160 VRIVGFVLCAAV
+160 VRVMGFVLCLAV
-172 LVSAVGLVYS
+172 LVGAVGLVYS
-182 STELY
+182 STDLY

-235 TGYVPAQDAA
+235 TGYESAPDAA

-278 NSLAES
+278 NTLAEG

-298 GGTADTEFDVVSG
+298 GGTADTEFDVASG
-311 MQTNLLNPASPSLTA
+311 MQTNLLNPAAPSLTA
-326 FRTVNRNLDSIFRVF
+326 FRTVNRDLDSIFRVF
-341 GSDGYTSC
+341 GADGYTSC

-375 VEDFEDAEYKG
+375 VEDFDAEYKG
-386 DWVTDESVLR
+386 SWVTDESVLR
-396 MLESRFEEKSAGGG
+396 ELVSRFEEKSTGGG

-421 HMSYTED
+421 HMSYTAE

-439 TTAELSPEIQTAVN
+439 TTAELSPEIRTAVN
-453 VYAEGIRDANALLES
+453 VYAEGIRDANAMLED
-468 LTEFYSAQSE
+468 LTEFYSEQSE

-497 GYSELGLPAAEIVG
+497 GYAELGLPAASVTG
-511 GEDPYAAY
+511 GEDPFAAY
-519 TAPVLIWCNDAAAEA
+519 TAPVLFWCNDAAAEA
-534 LDFENAVDALDL
+534 LDFANAIEALDL
-546 PEDGRISACYLGT
+546 PADGRISACYLGA

-582 ELPVLHNGFYES
+582 ELPVLHNGYYES
-594 ADGVIST
+594 ADGEITT
-601 EPTAEQSELVSRMRC
+601 EPTAEEAALVSRMRC

-621 LRYGVVD
+621 LRYGVVK

>member
-8 IGLLPT
+8 VGLLT
-14 ILLGFACS
+14 AILLGLACS
-22 VVVTLFALW
+22 VVVTLFVLW

-40 LDKMLHQPLILVL
+40 LGKMLRQPLILFL
-53 NWLPVAL
+53 NWLPIAL
-60 LIAAFAFAF
+60 LTAAFAFAF
-69 RNVFWSSAAVGAV
+69 RNVFFSSALVGLIA
-82 VGVMSLINRV
+82 GVMSIINRV
-92 KLTVRGEP
+92 KLTIRGEP
-100 FVPRDITLIKEA
+100 FVPRDISLIKEA

-127 AGCLLVLTAAFIVL
+127 IGCLVVMTAVFIAL

-149 AENAPKKRETL
+149 SEDAPKKRGAL
-160 VRIVGFVLCAAV
+160 VRVTGFVLCLAV
-172 LVSAVGLVYS
+172 LVGAVGLVYS
-182 STELY
+182 STDLY

-197 LSSVNNELGFVYYF
+197 LSSVNNELGFAYYF

-235 TGYVPAQDAA
+235 TGYESAPDAA
-245 DVNVVFVMNEAF
+245 DVNVVFVMDEAF

-278 NSLAES
+278 NTLAEG

-311 MQTNLLNPASPSLTA
+311 MQTNLLNPAAPSLTA
-326 FRTVNRNLDSIFRVF
+326 FRTVNRDLDSIFRVF
-341 GSDGYTSC
+341 GADGYTSC

-375 VEDFEDAEYKG
+375 VEDFDAEYKG
-386 DWVTDESVLR
+386 SWVTDESVLR
-396 MLESRFEEKSAGGG
+396 ELVSRFEEKSAGGG

-421 HMSYTED
+421 HMSYTAE

-439 TTAELSPEIQTAVN
+439 TTAELSPEIRTAVN
-453 VYAEGIRDANALLES
+453 VYAEGIRDANAMLED
-468 LTEFYSAQSE
+468 LTEFYSEQSE

-497 GYSELGLPAAEIVG
+497 GYAELGLPAASVTG
-511 GEDPYAAY
+511 GEDPFAAY
-519 TAPVLIWCNDAAAEA
+519 TAPVLFWCNDAAAEA
-534 LDFENAVDALDL
+534 LDFANAIEALDL
-546 PEDGRISACYLGT
+546 PADGRISACYLGA

-582 ELPVLHNGFYES
+582 ELPVLHNGYYES
-594 ADGVIST
+594 ADGEITT
-601 EPTAEQSELVSRMRC
+601 EPTAEEAALVSRMRC

-621 LRYGVVD
+621 LRYGVVK

>member
-8 IGLLPT
+8 VGLLT
-14 ILLGFACS
+14 AILLGLACG
-22 VVVTLFALW
+22 VVVTLFVLW

-40 LDKMLHQPLILVL
+40 LGKMLRQPLILFL
-53 NWLPVAL
+53 NWLPIAL
-60 LIAAFAFAF
+60 LTAAFAFAF
-69 RNVFWSSAAVGAV
+69 RNVFFSSALVGLIA
-82 VGVMSLINRV
+82 GAMSLINRV
-92 KLTVRGEP
+92 KLTIRGEP
-100 FVPRDITLIKEA
+100 FVPRDISLIKEA

-127 AGCLLVLTAAFIVL
+127 IGCLVVMTAVFIVL

-149 AENAPKKRETL
+149 SEDAPKKRGAL
-160 VRIVGFVLCAAV
+160 VRVMGFVLCLAV
-172 LVSAVGLVYS
+172 LVGAVGLVYS
-182 STELY
+182 SADLY

-235 TGYVPAQDAA
+235 TGYESAPDAA

-278 NSLAES
+278 NTMAEG

-298 GGTADTEFDVVSG
+298 GGTADTEFDVASG
-311 MQTNLLNPASPSLTA
+311 MQTNLLNPAAPSLTA
-326 FRTVNRNLDSIFRVF
+326 FRTVNRDLDSIFRIF
-341 GSDGYTSC
+341 GADGYTSC

-375 VEDFEDAEYKG
+375 VEDFDAEYKG
-386 DWVTDESVLR
+386 SWVTDESVLR
-396 MLESRFEEKSAGGG
+396 ELVSRFEEKSAGGG

-421 HMSYTED
+421 HMSYTAE

-453 VYAEGIRDANALLES
+453 VYAEGIRDANAMLED
-468 LTEFYSAQSE
+468 LTEFYSEQSE

-497 GYSELGLPAAEIVG
+497 GYAELGLPAASVTG
-511 GEDPYAAY
+511 GEDPFAAY
-519 TAPVLIWCNDAAAEA
+519 TAPVLFWCNDAAAEA
-534 LDFENAVDALDL
+534 LDFANAIEALDL
-546 PEDGRISACYLGT
+546 PADGRISACYLG
-559 AVLELTGR
+559 AVVLELTGR

-582 ELPVLHNGFYES
+582 ELPVLHNGYYEG
-594 ADGVIST
+594 ADGEITT
-601 EPTAEQSELVSRMRC
+601 EPTAEEAALVSRMRC

-621 LRYGVVD
+621 LRYGVVK

>member
-8 IGLLPT
+8 VGLLT
-14 ILLGFACS
+14 AILLGLACS
-22 VVVTLFALW
+22 VVVTLFVLW

-40 LDKMLHQPLILVL
+40 LGKMLRQPLILFL
-53 NWLPVAL
+53 NWLPIAL
-60 LIAAFAFAF
+60 LTAAFAFAF
-69 RNVFWSSAAVGAV
+69 RNVFFSSALVGLIA
-82 VGVMSLINRV
+82 GVMSIINRV
-92 KLTVRGEP
+92 KLTIRGEP
-100 FVPRDITLIKEA
+100 FVPRDISLIKEA

-127 AGCLLVLTAAFIVL
+127 IGCLVVMTAVFIVL

-149 AENAPKKRETL
+149 SEDAPKKRGAL
-160 VRIVGFVLCAAV
+160 VRVMGFVLCLAV
-172 LVSAVGLVYS
+172 LVGAVGLVYS
-182 STELY
+182 STDLY
-187 NSFET
+187 NSFKT

-222 PEGFDRDEAASWE
+222 PEGFDREEAASWE
-235 TGYVPAQDAA
+235 IGYESAPDAA

-278 NSLAES
+278 NTMAEG

-298 GGTADTEFDVVSG
+298 GGTADTEFDVASG
-311 MQTNLLNPASPSLTA
+311 MQTNLLNPAAPSLTA
-326 FRTVNRNLDSIFRVF
+326 FRTVNRDLDSIFRIF
-341 GSDGYTSC
+341 GADGYTSC

-375 VEDFEDAEYKG
+375 VEDFDAEYKG
-386 DWVTDESVLR
+386 SWVTDESVLR
-396 MLESRFEEKSAGGG
+396 ELVSRFEEKSAGGG

-421 HMSYTED
+421 HMSYTAE

-453 VYAEGIRDANALLES
+453 VYAEGIRDANAMLED
-468 LTEFYSAQSE
+468 LTEFYSEQSE

-497 GYSELGLPAAEIVG
+497 GYAELGLPAASVTG
-511 GEDPYAAY
+511 GEDPFAAY
-519 TAPVLIWCNDAAAEA
+519 TAPVLFWCNDAAAEA
-534 LDFENAVDALDL
+534 LDFANAIEALDL
-546 PEDGRISACYLGT
+546 PADGRISACYLGA

-582 ELPVLHNGFYES
+582 ELPVLHNGYYES
-594 ADGVIST
+594 ADGEITT
-601 EPTAEQSELVSRMRC
+601 EPTAEEAALVSRMRC

-621 LRYGVVD
+621 LRYGVVK

>member
-8 IGLLPT
+8 VGLLT
-14 ILLGFACS
+14 AILLGLACG
-22 VVVTLFALW
+22 VVVTLFVLW

-40 LDKMLHQPLILVL
+40 LGKMLRQPLILFL
-53 NWLPVAL
+53 NWLPIAL
-60 LIAAFAFAF
+60 LTAAFAFAF
-69 RNVFWSSAAVGAV
+69 RNVFFSSALVGLIA
-82 VGVMSLINRV
+82 GAMSLINRV
-92 KLTVRGEP
+92 KLTIRGEP
-100 FVPRDITLIKEA
+100 FVPRDISLIKEA

-127 AGCLLVLTAAFIVL
+127 IGCLVVMTAVFIVL

-149 AENAPKKRETL
+149 SEDAPKKRGAL
-160 VRIVGFVLCAAV
+160 VRVMGFVLCLAV
-172 LVSAVGLVYS
+172 LVGAVGLVYS
-182 STELY
+182 SADLY

-235 TGYVPAQDAA
+235 TGYESAPDAA

-278 NSLAES
+278 NTLAEG
-284 ENAWAGHIVVPYFA
+284 EYAWAGHIVVPYFA
-298 GGTADTEFDVVSG
+298 GGTADTEFDVASG
-311 MQTNLLNPASPSLTA
+311 MQTNLLNPAAPSLTA
-326 FRTVNRNLDSIFRVF
+326 FRTVNRDLDSIFRIF
-341 GSDGYTSC
+341 GADGYTSC

-375 VEDFEDAEYKG
+375 VEDFDAEYKG
-386 DWVTDESVLR
+386 SWVTDESVLR
-396 MLESRFEEKSAGGG
+396 ELVSRFEEKSAGGG

-421 HMSYTED
+421 HMSYTAE

-453 VYAEGIRDANALLES
+453 VYAEGIRDANAMLED
-468 LTEFYSAQSE
+468 LTEFYSEQSE

-497 GYSELGLPAAEIVG
+497 GYAELGLPAASVTG
-511 GEDPYAAY
+511 GEDPFAAY
-519 TAPVLIWCNDAAAEA
+519 TAPVLFWCNDAAAEA
-534 LDFENAVDALDL
+534 LDFANAIEALDL
-546 PEDGRISACYLGT
+546 PADGRISACYLG
-559 AVLELTGR
+559 AVVLELTGR

-582 ELPVLHNGFYES
+582 ELPVLHNGYYEG
-594 ADGVIST
+594 ADGEITT
-601 EPTAEQSELVSRMRC
+601 EPTAEEAALVSRMRC

-621 LRYGVVD
+621 LRYGVVK

>member
-8 IGLLPT
+8 VGLLT
-14 ILLGFACS
+14 AILLGLACG
-22 VVVTLFALW
+22 VVVTLFVLW

-40 LDKMLHQPLILVL
+40 LGKMLRQPLILFL
-53 NWLPVAL
+53 NWLPIAL
-60 LIAAFAFAF
+60 LTAAFAFAF
-69 RNVFWSSAAVGAV
+69 RNVFFSSALVGLIA
-82 VGVMSLINRV
+82 GAMSLINRV
-92 KLTVRGEP
+92 KLTIRGEP
-100 FVPRDITLIKEA
+100 FVPRDISLIKEA

-127 AGCLLVLTAAFIVL
+127 IGCLVVMTAVFIVL

-149 AENAPKKRETL
+149 SEDAPKKRGAL
-160 VRIVGFVLCAAV
+160 VRVMGFVLCLAV
-172 LVSAVGLVYS
+172 LVGAVGLVYS
-182 STELY
+182 STDLY

-222 PEGFDRDEAASWE
+222 PEGFDREEAASWE
-235 TGYVPAQDAA
+235 TGYESAPDAA

-278 NSLAES
+278 NTLAEG

-298 GGTADTEFDVVSG
+298 GGTADTEFDVASG
-311 MQTNLLNPASPSLTA
+311 MQTNLLNPAAPSLTA
-326 FRTVNRNLDSIFRVF
+326 FRTVNRDLDSIFRVF
-341 GSDGYTSC
+341 GADGYTSC

-375 VEDFEDAEYKG
+375 VEDFDAEYKG
-386 DWVTDESVLR
+386 SWVTDESVLR
-396 MLESRFEEKSAGGG
+396 ELISRFEEKSAGGG

-421 HMSYTED
+421 HMSYTAE

-453 VYAEGIRDANALLES
+453 VYAEGIRDANAMLED
-468 LTEFYSAQSE
+468 LTEFYSEQSE

-497 GYSELGLPAAEIVG
+497 GYAELGLPAASVTG
-511 GEDPYAAY
+511 GEDPFAAY
-519 TAPVLIWCNDAAAEA
+519 TAPVLFWCNDAAAEA
-534 LDFENAVDALDL
+534 LDFANAIEALDL
-546 PEDGRISACYLGT
+546 PADGRISACYLGA

-582 ELPVLHNGFYES
+582 ELPVLHNGYYES
-594 ADGVIST
+594 ADGEITT
-601 EPTAEQSELVSRMRC
+601 EPTAEEAALVSRMRC

-621 LRYGVVD
+621 LRYGVVK

>member
-8 IGLLPT
+8 VGLLT
-14 ILLGFACS
+14 AILLGLACS
-22 VVVTLFALW
+22 VVVTLFVLW

-40 LDKMLHQPLILVL
+40 LGKMLRQPLILFL
-53 NWLPVAL
+53 NWLPIAL
-60 LIAAFAFAF
+60 LTAAFAFAF
-69 RNVFWSSAAVGAV
+69 RNVFFSSALVGLIA
-82 VGVMSLINRV
+82 GAMSLINRV
-92 KLTVRGEP
+92 KLTIRGEP
-100 FVPRDITLIKEA
+100 FVPRDISLIKEA

-127 AGCLLVLTAAFIVL
+127 IGCLVVMTAVFIVL

-149 AENAPKKRETL
+149 SEDAPKKRGAL
-160 VRIVGFVLCAAV
+160 VRVMGFVLCLAV
-172 LVSAVGLVYS
+172 LVGAVGLVYS
-182 STELY
+182 STDLY
-187 NSFET
+187 NSFKT

-222 PEGFDRDEAASWE
+222 PEGFDREEAASWE
-235 TGYVPAQDAA
+235 IGYESAPDAA

-278 NSLAES
+278 NTLAEG

-298 GGTADTEFDVVSG
+298 GGTADTEFDVASG
-311 MQTNLLNPASPSLTA
+311 MQTNLLNPAAPSLTA
-326 FRTVNRNLDSIFRVF
+326 FRTVNRDLDSIFRVF
-341 GSDGYTSC
+341 GADGYTSC

-375 VEDFEDAEYKG
+375 VEDFDAEYKG
-386 DWVTDESVLR
+386 SWVTDESVLR
-396 MLESRFEEKSAGGG
+396 ELVSRFEEKSAGGG

-421 HMSYTED
+421 HMSYTAE

-439 TTAELSPEIQTAVN
+439 TTAELSPEIRTAVN
-453 VYAEGIRDANALLES
+453 VYAEGIRDANAMLED
-468 LTEFYSAQSE
+468 LTEFYSEQSE

-497 GYSELGLPAAEIVG
+497 GYAELGLPAASVTG
-511 GEDPYAAY
+511 GEDPFAAY
-519 TAPVLIWCNDAAAEA
+519 TAPVLFWCNDAAAEA
-534 LDFENAVDALDL
+534 LDFANAIEALDL
-546 PEDGRISACYLGT
+546 PADGRISACYLG
-559 AVLELTGR
+559 AVVLELTGR

-582 ELPVLHNGFYES
+582 ELPVLHNGYYES
-594 ADGVIST
+594 ADGEITT
-601 EPTAEQSELVSRMRC
+601 EPTAEEAALVSRMRC

-621 LRYGVVD
+621 LRYGVVK

>member
-8 IGLLPT
+8 VGLLT
-14 ILLGFACS
+14 AILLGLACS
-22 VVVTLFALW
+22 VVVTLFVLW

-40 LDKMLHQPLILVL
+40 LGKMLRQPLILFL
-53 NWLPVAL
+53 NWLPIAL
-60 LIAAFAFAF
+60 LTAAFAFAF
-69 RNVFWSSAAVGAV
+69 RNVFFSSALVGLIVGA
-82 VGVMSLINRV
+82 MSLINRV
-92 KLTVRGEP
+92 KLTIRGEP
-100 FVPRDITLIKEA
+100 FVPRDISLIKEA

-127 AGCLLVLTAAFIVL
+127 IGCLVVMTAVFIVL

-149 AENAPKKRETL
+149 SEDAPKKRGAL
-160 VRIVGFVLCAAV
+160 VRVMGFVLCLAV
-172 LVSAVGLVYS
+172 LVGAVGLVYS
-182 STELY
+182 STDLY

-235 TGYVPAQDAA
+235 TGYESAPDAA
-245 DVNVVFVMNEAF
+245 DVNVVFVMDEAF

-278 NSLAES
+278 NTLAEG

-298 GGTADTEFDVVSG
+298 GGTADTEFDVASG
-311 MQTNLLNPASPSLTA
+311 MQTNLLNPAAPSLTA
-326 FRTVNRNLDSIFRVF
+326 FRTVNRDLDSIFRVF
-341 GSDGYTSC
+341 GADGYTSC

-375 VEDFEDAEYKG
+375 VEDFDAEYKG
-386 DWVTDESVLR
+386 SWVTDESVLR
-396 MLESRFEEKSAGGG
+396 ELVSRFEEKSTGGG

-421 HMSYTED
+421 HMSYTAE

-453 VYAEGIRDANALLES
+453 VYAEGIRDANAMLKD
-468 LTEFYSAQSE
+468 LTEFYSEQSE

-497 GYSELGLPAAEIVG
+497 GYAELGLPAASVTG
-511 GEDPYAAY
+511 GEDPFAAY
-519 TAPVLIWCNDAAAEA
+519 TAPVLFWCNDAAAEA
-534 LDFENAVDALDL
+534 LDFANAIEALDL
-546 PEDGRISACYLGT
+546 PADGRISACYLGA

-582 ELPVLHNGFYES
+582 ELPVLHNGYYES
-594 ADGVIST
+594 ADGEITT
-601 EPTAEQSELVSRMRC
+601 EPTAEEAALVSRMRC

-621 LRYGVVD
+621 LRYGVVK

>member
-8 IGLLPT
+8 VGLLT
-14 ILLGFACS
+14 AILLGLACG
-22 VVVTLFALW
+22 VVVTLFVLW

-40 LDKMLHQPLILVL
+40 LGKMLRQPLILFL
-53 NWLPVAL
+53 NWLPIAL
-60 LIAAFAFAF
+60 LTAAFAFAF
-69 RNVFWSSAAVGAV
+69 RNVFFSSALVGLIA
-82 VGVMSLINRV
+82 GVMSIINRV
-92 KLTVRGEP
+92 KLTIRGEP
-100 FVPRDITLIKEA
+100 FVPRDISLIKEA

-127 AGCLLVLTAAFIVL
+127 IGCLVVMTAVFIVL

-149 AENAPKKRETL
+149 SEDAPKKRGAL
-160 VRIVGFVLCAAV
+160 VRVTGFVLCLAV
-172 LVSAVGLVYS
+172 LVGAVGLVYS
-182 STELY
+182 STDLY

-222 PEGFDRDEAASWE
+222 PEGFDREEAASWE
-235 TGYVPAQDAA
+235 TGYESAPDAA

-278 NSLAES
+278 NTLAEG

-298 GGTADTEFDVVSG
+298 GGTADTEFDVASG
-311 MQTNLLNPASPSLTA
+311 MQTNLLNPAAPSLTA
-326 FRTVNRNLDSIFRVF
+326 FRTVNRDLDSIFRVF
-341 GSDGYTSC
+341 GADGYTSC

-375 VEDFEDAEYKG
+375 VEDFDAEYKG
-386 DWVTDESVLR
+386 SWVTDESVLR
-396 MLESRFEEKSAGGG
+396 ELISRFEEKSAGGG

-421 HMSYTED
+421 HMSYTAE

-453 VYAEGIRDANALLES
+453 VYAEGIRDANAMLED
-468 LTEFYSAQSE
+468 LTEFYSEQSE

-497 GYSELGLPAAEIVG
+497 GYAELGLPAASVTG
-511 GEDPYAAY
+511 GEDPFAAY
-519 TAPVLIWCNDAAAEA
+519 TAPVLFWCNDAAAEA
-534 LDFENAVDALDL
+534 LDFANAIEALDL
-546 PEDGRISACYLGT
+546 PADGRISACYLGA

-582 ELPVLHNGFYES
+582 ELPVLHNGYYES
-594 ADGVIST
+594 ADGEITT
-601 EPTAEQSELVSRMRC
+601 EPTAEEAALVSRMRC

-621 LRYGVVD
+621 LRYGVVK

>member
-8 IGLLPT
+8 VGLLT
-14 ILLGFACS
+14 AILLGLACS
-22 VVVTLFALW
+22 VVVTLFVLW

-40 LDKMLHQPLILVL
+40 LGKMLRQPLILFL
-53 NWLPVAL
+53 NWLPIAL
-60 LIAAFAFAF
+60 LTAAFAFAF
-69 RNVFWSSAAVGAV
+69 RNVFFSSALVGLIA
-82 VGVMSLINRV
+82 GAMSLINRV
-92 KLTVRGEP
+92 KLTIRGEP
-100 FVPRDITLIKEA
+100 FVPRDISLIKEA

-127 AGCLLVLTAAFIVL
+127 IGCLVVMTAVFIVL

-149 AENAPKKRETL
+149 SEDAPKKRGAL
-160 VRIVGFVLCAAV
+160 VRVTGFVLCLAV
-172 LVSAVGLVYS
+172 LVGAVGLVYS
-182 STELY
+182 STDLY

-197 LSSVNNELGFVYYF
+197 LSSVNNELGFAYYF

-235 TGYVPAQDAA
+235 TGYESAPDAA

-278 NSLAES
+278 NTLAEG

-298 GGTADTEFDVVSG
+298 GGTADTEFDVASG
-311 MQTNLLNPASPSLTA
+311 MQTNLLNPAAPSLTA
-326 FRTVNRNLDSIFRVF
+326 FRTVNRDLDSIFRVF
-341 GSDGYTSC
+341 GADGYTSC

-375 VEDFEDAEYKG
+375 VEDFDAEYKG
-386 DWVTDESVLR
+386 SWVTDESVLR
-396 MLESRFEEKSAGGG
+396 ELISRFEEKSAGGG

-421 HMSYTED
+421 HMSYTAE

-453 VYAEGIRDANALLES
+453 VYAEGIRDANAMLED
-468 LTEFYSAQSE
+468 LTEFYSEQSE

-497 GYSELGLPAAEIVG
+497 GYAELGLPAASVTG
-511 GEDPYAAY
+511 GEDPFAAY
-519 TAPVLIWCNDAAAEA
+519 TAPVLFWCNDAAAEA
-534 LDFENAVDALDL
+534 LDFANAIEALDL
-546 PEDGRISACYLGT
+546 PADGRISACYLGA

-582 ELPVLHNGFYES
+582 ELPVLHNGYYES
-594 ADGVIST
+594 ADGEITT
-601 EPTAEQSELVSRMRC
+601 EPTAEEAALVSRMRC

-621 LRYGVVD
+621 LRYGVVK

>member
-8 IGLLPT
+8 VGLLT
-14 ILLGFACS
+14 AILLGLACS
-22 VVVTLFALW
+22 VVVTLFVLW

-40 LDKMLHQPLILVL
+40 LGKMLRQPLILFL
-53 NWLPVAL
+53 NWLPIAL
-60 LIAAFAFAF
+60 LTAAFAFAF
-69 RNVFWSSAAVGAV
+69 RNVFFSSALVGLIA
-82 VGVMSLINRV
+82 GAMSLINRV
-92 KLTVRGEP
+92 KLTIRGEP
-100 FVPRDITLIKEA
+100 FVPRDISLIKEA

-127 AGCLLVLTAAFIVL
+127 IGCLVVMTAVFIVL

-149 AENAPKKRETL
+149 SEDAPKKRGAL
-160 VRIVGFVLCAAV
+160 VRVMGFVLCLAV
-172 LVSAVGLVYS
+172 LVGAVGLVYS
-182 STELY
+182 STDLY
-187 NSFET
+187 NSFKT

-197 LSSVNNELGFVYYF
+197 LSSVNNELGFAYYF

-235 TGYVPAQDAA
+235 TGYESAPDAA

-278 NSLAES
+278 NTLAEG

-298 GGTADTEFDVVSG
+298 GGTADTEFDVASG
-311 MQTNLLNPASPSLTA
+311 MQTNLLNPAAPSLTA
-326 FRTVNRNLDSIFRVF
+326 FRTVNRDLDSIFRIF
-341 GSDGYTSC
+341 GADGYTSC

-375 VEDFEDAEYKG
+375 VEDFDAEYKG
-386 DWVTDESVLR
+386 SWVTDESVLR
-396 MLESRFEEKSAGGG
+396 ELVSRFEEKSAGGG

-421 HMSYTED
+421 HMSYTAE

-453 VYAEGIRDANALLES
+453 VYAEGIRDANAMLED
-468 LTEFYSAQSE
+468 LTEFYSEQSE

-497 GYSELGLPAAEIVG
+497 GYAELGLPAASVTG
-511 GEDPYAAY
+511 GEDPFAAY
-519 TAPVLIWCNDAAAEA
+519 TAPVLFWCNDAAAEA
-534 LDFENAVDALDL
+534 LDFANAIEALDL
-546 PEDGRISACYLGT
+546 PADGRISACYLG
-559 AVLELTGR
+559 AVVLELTGR

-582 ELPVLHNGFYES
+582 ELPVLHNGYYES
-594 ADGVIST
+594 ADGEITT
-601 EPTAEQSELVSRMRC
+601 EPTAEEAALVSRMRC

-621 LRYGVVD
+621 LRYGVVK